1 MLKVKSDYLNIRY
14 VASIF
19 FFFFFFANQPVL
31 TISAECLEGQFS
43 NQGHMY
49 SSAGLCNQVYNMG
62 EKLESDLKGMLT

>member
-19 FFFFFFANQPVL
+19 FFFYDQPIL
-31 TISAECLEGQFS
+31 TIPAECLEGQFG

-49 SSAGLCNQVYNMG
+49 SLVGLCKQVYNMG